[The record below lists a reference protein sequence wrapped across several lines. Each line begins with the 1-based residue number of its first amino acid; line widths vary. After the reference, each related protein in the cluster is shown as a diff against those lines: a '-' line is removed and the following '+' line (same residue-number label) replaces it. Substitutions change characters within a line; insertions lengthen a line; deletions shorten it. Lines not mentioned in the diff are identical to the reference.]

1 MKKLSNEV
9 KVGAIALI
17 TIVAFIW
24 LYNYLKGK
32 NLFSS
37 TATYY
42 SVYEDVGGLTESNP
56 VEINGY
62 KAGVVQS
69 INLINDKSGRLL
81 VKLSIDKDYVIP
93 ENTVAEITTAS
104 LIAGMKIRLLF
115 GDGPEAYNNG
125 DTIPGRLAV
134 SIITQFQDELAP
146 MKEKISGMIN
156 VLDSVLSGINDI
168 LSPEF
173 TENVRNS
180 MANLKNTTEN
190 LDEIIDSKK
199 SDIKSMLADLST
211 FSRMLADNS
220 EKFES
225 TIDNLKTISDTIAA
239 ADLYTTVM
247 NLKTTLERTSSLMS
261 KMNEGEG
268 TAGQLITN
276 DTLYNNLTSSI
287 ESLDLLL
294 KDLKANPKR
303 YVHFSIFGKKN
314 QPAK

>member
-1 MKKLSNEV
+1 
-9 KVGAIALI
+9 
-17 TIVAFIW
+17 
-24 LYNYLKGK
+24 
-32 NLFSS
+32 
-37 TATYY
+37 
-42 SVYEDVGGLTESNP
+42 
-56 VEINGY
+56 
-62 KAGVVQS
+62 
-69 INLINDKSGRLL
+69 
-81 VKLSIDKDYVIP
+81 
-93 ENTVAEITTAS
+93 
-104 LIAGMKIRLLF
+104 
-115 GDGPEAYNNG
+115 
-125 DTIPGRLAV
+125 V